1 MNSLQDKLIELWGR
15 QHPFVCFRVPNSEE
29 VIVYYQNKN
38 TLYSTNDMLVS
49 GFIMSPF
56 LQTEETYYIPDDLNE
71 TFLRKNISLCEKQE
85 FQIKEEASKKTD
97 FIELIKRAKEQIYSG
112 VFNKVVVS
120 RHSTF
125 PSKKKPVNLFLA
137 LENLYPE
144 TLVYL
149 WHHPKV
155 GTWLG
160 ASPEQLVNAT
170 AKETKTMSL
179 AGTQLYNQH
188 KPSKWT
194 AKEYEEQAM
203 VTKEMTNDLKTIFP
217 SDQIFI
223 KGPLSL
229 RTGNLLHLCTHFK
242 MPGLKVPLQSLI
254 NTLHPTPAVGG
265 LPKEKAIEFIK
276 SEEGYNRLF
285 YTGFLGIITKEKKH
299 LFVNLRCGQWKNG
312 KLTLFVGAGI
322 TEGSIPENE
331 WIETQRKATT
341 LFRIL

>member
-1 MNSLQDKLIELWGR
+1 MNSLQDKLIELWDR
-15 QHPFVCFRVPNSEE
+15 QHPFVSFRVPNSEE

-38 TLYSTNDMLVS
+38 NLYSTNDMLVS
-49 GFIMSPF
+49 GFVMSPF
-56 LQTEETYYIPDDLNE
+56 SQTEETYYIPDDLNE
-71 TFLRKNISLCEKQE
+71 TFLRKNIPLSEKHE
-85 FQIKEEASKKTD
+85 YNIMEDASKKTD
-97 FIELIKRAKEQIYSG
+97 FIELITRAKEQIYSG

-120 RHSTF
+120 RHLTF

-160 ASPEQLVNAT
+160 ASPEQLVNST
-170 AKETKTMSL
+170 VKETKTMSL
-179 AGTQLYNQH
+179 AGTQLYNQYE
-188 KPSKWT
+188 PSKWT
-194 AKEYEEQAM
+194 SKEYEEQAI

-217 SDQIFI
+217 SDQILV
-223 KGPLSL
+223 KGPLNL

-242 MPGLKVPLQSLI
+242 MPALKGPLQLLI
-254 NTLHPTPAVGG
+254 NALHPTPAVAGV
-265 LPKEKAIEFIK
+265 PKEKAIEFIK

-299 LFVNLRCGQWKNG
+299 LFVNLRCGNG
-312 KLTLFVGAGI
+312 NK
-322 TEGSIPENE
+322 ENS
-331 WIETQRKATT
+331 
-341 LFRIL
+341 LYL

>member
-1 MNSLQDKLIELWGR
+1 MNSLQDKLIELWNR
-15 QHPFVCFRVPNSEE
+15 QHPFVSFRVPNSEE

-38 TLYSTNDMLVS
+38 NLYSTNDMLVS
-49 GFIMSPF
+49 GFVMSPF
-56 LQTEETYYIPDDLNE
+56 SQTEETYYIPDDLNE
-71 TFLRKNISLCEKQE
+71 TFLRKNIPLSEKHE
-85 FQIKEEASKKTD
+85 YNIMEDASKKTD
-97 FIELIKRAKEQIYSG
+97 FIELITRAKEQIYSG

-120 RHSTF
+120 RHLTF

-160 ASPEQLVNAT
+160 ASPEQLVNST
-170 AKETKTMSL
+170 VKETKTMSL
-179 AGTQLYNQH
+179 AGTQLYNQYE
-188 KPSKWT
+188 PSKWT
-194 AKEYEEQAM
+194 SKEYEEQAI

-217 SDQIFI
+217 SDQILV
-223 KGPLSL
+223 KGPLNL

-242 MPGLKVPLQSLI
+242 MPALKVPLQLLI
-254 NTLHPTPAVGG
+254 NALHPTPAVAGV
-265 LPKEKAIEFIK
+265 PKEKAIEFIK

-299 LFVNLRCGQWKNG
+299 LFVNLRCGKWKEG
-312 KLTLFVGAGI
+312 ELTLFVGAGI
-322 TEGSIPENE
+322 TKGSIPENE
-331 WIETQRKATT
+331 WIETQRKAIT
-341 LFRIL
+341 LLRIL

>member
-1 MNSLQDKLIELWGR
+1 MNSLQDKLIELWDR
-15 QHPFVCFRVPNSEE
+15 QHPFVSFRVPNSEE

-38 TLYSTNDMLVS
+38 NLYSTNDMLVS
-49 GFIMSPF
+49 GFVMSPF
-56 LQTEETYYIPDDLNE
+56 SQTEETYYIPDDLNE
-71 TFLRKNISLCEKQE
+71 TFLRKNIPLSEKHE
-85 FQIKEEASKKTD
+85 YNIMEDASKKTD
-97 FIELIKRAKEQIYSG
+97 FIELITRAKEQIYSG
-112 VFNKVVVS
+112 VFAKVVVS
-120 RHSTF
+120 RHLKF

-160 ASPEQLVNAT
+160 ASPEQLVNST
-170 AKETKTMSL
+170 VKETKTMSL
-179 AGTQLYNQH
+179 AGTQLYNQYE
-188 KPSKWT
+188 PSKWT
-194 AKEYEEQAM
+194 SKEYEEQAI

-217 SDQIFI
+217 SDQILV
-223 KGPLSL
+223 KGPLNL

-242 MPGLKVPLQSLI
+242 MPALKVPLQLLI
-254 NTLHPTPAVGG
+254 NALHPTPAVAGV
-265 LPKEKAIEFIK
+265 PKEKAIEFIK

-299 LFVNLRCGQWKNG
+299 LFVNLRCGQWKQG

-322 TEGSIPENE
+322 TKGSIPENE

>member
-1 MNSLQDKLIELWGR
+1 MNSLQDKLIELWDR
-15 QHPFVCFRVPNSEE
+15 QHPFVSFRVPNSEE

-38 TLYSTNDMLVS
+38 NLYSTNDMLVS
-49 GFIMSPF
+49 GFVMSPF
-56 LQTEETYYIPDDLNE
+56 SQTEETYYIPDDLNE
-71 TFLRKNISLCEKQE
+71 TFLRKNIPLSEKHE
-85 FQIKEEASKKTD
+85 YNIMEDASKKTD
-97 FIELIKRAKEQIYSG
+97 FIELITRAKEQIYSG

-120 RHSTF
+120 RHLIF

-160 ASPEQLVNAT
+160 ASPEQLVNST
-170 AKETKTMSL
+170 VKETKTMSL
-179 AGTQLYNQH
+179 AGTQLYNQYE
-188 KPSKWT
+188 PSKWT
-194 AKEYEEQAM
+194 SKEYEEQAI
-203 VTKEMTNDLKTIFP
+203 VTKEMTNNLKTIFP
-217 SDQIFI
+217 SDQILV
-223 KGPLSL
+223 KGPLNL

-242 MPGLKVPLQSLI
+242 MPALKVPLQLLI
-254 NTLHPTPAVGG
+254 NALHPTPAVAGV
-265 LPKEKAIEFIK
+265 PKEKAIEFIK

-299 LFVNLRCGQWKNG
+299 LFVNLRCGQWKQG

-322 TEGSIPENE
+322 TKGSIPENE

>member
-1 MNSLQDKLIELWGR
+1 MNSLQDKLIELWDR
-15 QHPFVCFRVPNSEE
+15 QYPFVSFRVPNSEE

-38 TLYSTNDMLVS
+38 NLYSTNDMLVS
-49 GFIMSPF
+49 GFVMSPF
-56 LQTEETYYIPDDLNE
+56 SQTEETYYIPDDLNE
-71 TFLRKNISLCEKQE
+71 TFLRKNIPLSEKHE
-85 FQIKEEASKKTD
+85 YNIMEDASKKTD
-97 FIELIKRAKEQIYSG
+97 FIELITRAKEQIYSG

-120 RHSTF
+120 RHLTF

-160 ASPEQLVNAT
+160 ASPEQLVNST
-170 AKETKTMSL
+170 VKETKTMSL
-179 AGTQLYNQH
+179 AGTQLYNQYE
-188 KPSKWT
+188 PSKWT
-194 AKEYEEQAM
+194 SKEYEEQAI

-217 SDQIFI
+217 SDQILV
-223 KGPLSL
+223 KGPLNL

-242 MPGLKVPLQSLI
+242 MPALKVPLQLLI
-254 NTLHPTPAVGG
+254 NALHPTPAVAGV
-265 LPKEKAIEFIK
+265 PKEKAIEFIK

-299 LFVNLRCGQWKNG
+299 LFVNLRCGKWKEG
-312 KLTLFVGAGI
+312 ELTLFVGAGI
-322 TEGSIPENE
+322 TKGSIPENE

>member
-1 MNSLQDKLIELWGR
+1 MNSLQDKLIELWDR
-15 QHPFVCFRVPNSEE
+15 QHPFVSFRVPNSEE

-38 TLYSTNDMLVS
+38 NLYSTNDMFVS
-49 GFIMSPF
+49 GFVMSPF
-56 LQTEETYYIPDDLNE
+56 SQTEETYYIPDDLNE
-71 TFLRKNISLCEKQE
+71 TFLRKNIPLSEKHE
-85 FQIKEEASKKTD
+85 YNIMEDASKKTD
-97 FIELIKRAKEQIYSG
+97 FIELITRAKEQIYSG

-120 RHSTF
+120 RHLTF

-160 ASPEQLVNAT
+160 ASPEQLVNST
-170 AKETKTMSL
+170 VKETKTMSL
-179 AGTQLYNQH
+179 AGTQLYNQYE
-188 KPSKWT
+188 PSKWT
-194 AKEYEEQAM
+194 SKEYEEQAI

-217 SDQIFI
+217 SDQILV
-223 KGPLSL
+223 KGPLNL

-242 MPGLKVPLQSLI
+242 MPALKVPLQLLI
-254 NTLHPTPAVGG
+254 NALHPTPAVAGV
-265 LPKEKAIEFIK
+265 PKEKAIEFIK

-299 LFVNLRCGQWKNG
+299 LFVNLRCGQWKEG
-312 KLTLFVGAGI
+312 ELTLFVGAGI
-322 TEGSIPENE
+322 TKGSIPENE

>member
-1 MNSLQDKLIELWGR
+1 MNSLQDKLIELWDR
-15 QHPFVCFRVPNSEE
+15 QHPFVSFRVPNSEE

-38 TLYSTNDMLVS
+38 NLYSTNDMLVS
-49 GFIMSPF
+49 GFVMSPF
-56 LQTEETYYIPDDLNE
+56 SQTEETYYIPDDLNE
-71 TFLRKNISLCEKQE
+71 TFLRKNIPLSEKHE
-85 FQIKEEASKKTD
+85 YNIMEDASKKTD
-97 FIELIKRAKEQIYSG
+97 FIELITRAKEQIYSG

-120 RHSTF
+120 RHLTF

-160 ASPEQLVNAT
+160 ASPEQLVNST
-170 AKETKTMSL
+170 VKETKTMSL
-179 AGTQLYNQH
+179 AGTQLYNQYE
-188 KPSKWT
+188 PSKWT
-194 AKEYEEQAM
+194 SKEYEEQAI

-217 SDQIFI
+217 SDQILV
-223 KGPLSL
+223 KGPLNL

-242 MPGLKVPLQSLI
+242 MPALKVPLQLLI
-254 NTLHPTPAVGG
+254 NALHPTPAVAGV
-265 LPKEKAIEFIK
+265 PKEKAIEFIK

-299 LFVNLRCGQWKNG
+299 LFVNLRCGQWKQG

-322 TEGSIPENE
+322 TKGSIPENE
-331 WIETQRKATT
+331 WIETQRKAIT
-341 LFRIL
+341 LLRIL

>member
-1 MNSLQDKLIELWGR
+1 MNSLQDKLIELWDR
-15 QHPFVCFRVPNSEE
+15 QHPFVSFRVPNSEE
-29 VIVYYQNKN
+29 VIVYDQNKN
-38 TLYSTNDMLVS
+38 NLYSTNDMLVS
-49 GFIMSPF
+49 GFVMSPF
-56 LQTEETYYIPDDLNE
+56 SQTEETYYIPDDLNE
-71 TFLRKNISLCEKQE
+71 TFLRKNIPLSEKHE
-85 FQIKEEASKKTD
+85 YNIMEDASKRAD

-120 RHSTF
+120 RYLTF

-160 ASPEQLVNAT
+160 ASPEQLVNST
-170 AKETKTMSL
+170 VKETKTMSL
-179 AGTQLYNQH
+179 AGTQLYNQYE
-188 KPSKWT
+188 PSKWT
-194 AKEYEEQAM
+194 SKEYEEQAI

-217 SDQIFI
+217 SDQILV
-223 KGPLSL
+223 KGPLNL

-242 MPGLKVPLQSLI
+242 MPALKVPLQLLI
-254 NTLHPTPAVGG
+254 NALHPTPAVAGV
-265 LPKEKAIEFIK
+265 PKEKAIEFIK

-299 LFVNLRCGQWKNG
+299 LFVNLRCGKWKEG
-312 KLTLFVGAGI
+312 ELTLFVGAGI
-322 TEGSIPENE
+322 TKGSIPENE

>member
-1 MNSLQDKLIELWGR
+1 MNSLQDKLTELWDR
-15 QHPFVCFRVPNSEE
+15 HHPFVSFRVPNSEE
-29 VIVYYQNKN
+29 VIVYYQNES
-38 TLYSTNDMLVS
+38 TLYSTDDMLVS
-49 GFIMSPF
+49 GFVMSPF
-56 LQTEETYYIPDDLNE
+56 SQTEETYYIPDDLNE
-71 TFLRKNISLCEKQE
+71 TFLIKNIPLSKKQE
-85 FQIKEEASKKTD
+85 FNLKEEASKKTD

-120 RHSTF
+120 RHLTF

-137 LENLYPE
+137 LVNLYPE

-160 ASPEQLVNAT
+160 ASPEELVNST
-170 AKETKTMSL
+170 AKATKTMSL
-179 AGTQLYNQH
+179 AGTQLYNQY

-217 SDQIFI
+217 SDQILI
-223 KGPLSL
+223 KGPLNL

-242 MPGLKVPLQSLI
+242 MPGLKVPLQLLI
-254 NTLHPTPAVGG
+254 NALHPTPAVAGA
-265 LPKEKAIEFIK
+265 PKKKAIEFIK

-299 LFVNLRCGQWKNG
+299 LFVNLRCGQWKEG

-322 TEGSIPENE
+322 TKGSIPENE
-331 WIETQRKATT
+331 WIETQRKATA

>member
-1 MNSLQDKLIELWGR
+1 MNSLQDKLIELWDR
-15 QHPFVCFRVPNSEE
+15 QHPFVSFRVPNSEE

-38 TLYSTNDMLVS
+38 NLYSTNDMLVS
-49 GFIMSPF
+49 GFVMSPF
-56 LQTEETYYIPDDLNE
+56 SQTEETYYIPDDLNE
-71 TFLRKNISLCEKQE
+71 TFLRKNIPLSEKHE
-85 FQIKEEASKKTD
+85 YNIMEDASKKTD
-97 FIELIKRAKEQIYSG
+97 FIELITRAKEQIYSG

-120 RHSTF
+120 RHLTF

-160 ASPEQLVNAT
+160 ASPEQLVNST
-170 AKETKTMSL
+170 VKETKTMSL
-179 AGTQLYNQH
+179 AGTQLYNQYE
-188 KPSKWT
+188 PSKWT
-194 AKEYEEQAM
+194 SKEYEEQAI

-217 SDQIFI
+217 SDQILV
-223 KGPLSL
+223 KGPLNL

-242 MPGLKVPLQSLI
+242 MTALKVPLQLLI
-254 NTLHPTPAVGG
+254 NALHPTPAVAGV
-265 LPKEKAIEFIK
+265 PKEKAIEFIK

-299 LFVNLRCGQWKNG
+299 LFVNLRCGQWKQG

-322 TEGSIPENE
+322 TKGSIPENE

>member
-1 MNSLQDKLIELWGR
+1 MNSLQDKLIELWDR
-15 QHPFVCFRVPNSEE
+15 QNPFVSFRVPNSGE

-49 GFIMSPF
+49 GFVMSPF

-71 TFLRKNISLCEKQE
+71 TFLRQIIPLTEKHE
-85 FQIKEEASKKTD
+85 FNIKEEASKKTD
-97 FIELIKRAKEQIYSG
+97 FIKLIIRAKEQIYSG

-120 RHSTF
+120 RHLTF

-160 ASPEQLVNAT
+160 ASPEQLVNST
-170 AKETKTMSL
+170 AKATKTMSL
-179 AGTQLYNQH
+179 AGTQLYNQY

-203 VTKEMTNDLKTIFP
+203 VTKEITND
-217 SDQIFI
+217 
-223 KGPLSL
+223 
-229 RTGNLLHLCTHFK
+229 
-242 MPGLKVPLQSLI
+242 
-254 NTLHPTPAVGG
+254 
-265 LPKEKAIEFIK
+265 
-276 SEEGYNRLF
+276 
-285 YTGFLGIITKEKKH
+285 
-299 LFVNLRCGQWKNG
+299 
-312 KLTLFVGAGI
+312 
-322 TEGSIPENE
+322 
-331 WIETQRKATT
+331 
-341 LFRIL
+341 